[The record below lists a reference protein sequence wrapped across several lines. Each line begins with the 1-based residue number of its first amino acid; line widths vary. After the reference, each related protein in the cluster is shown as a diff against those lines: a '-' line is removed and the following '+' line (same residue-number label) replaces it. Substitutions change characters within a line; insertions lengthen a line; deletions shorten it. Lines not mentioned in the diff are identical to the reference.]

1 MRGSAQR
8 SAINHPYNVKKQLT
22 VKPFGCII
30 HTSQNKTELKMA
42 AKSAWA
48 DLPNAKYID
57 LVIDSVKKNPA
68 AWDAA
73 WAAAR
78 TAALN
83 AARTAALNAARTA
96 ALNAA
101 RTAALDAAWDT
112 AWDAAWNAALD
123 AAWDAARNAAW
134 GAILSL
140 IAWDDCDYLLE
151 ENPENV
157 KMLALLGNQAAVL
170 LYPACVALQN
180 VKELEM
186 A

>member
-1 MRGSAQR
+1 
-8 SAINHPYNVKKQLT
+8 
-22 VKPFGCII
+22 
-30 HTSQNKTELKMA
+30 MA

-73 WAAAR
+73 GDAVWDATWDAARDATWDATRNATRNAARDATWGAARDAARDAAR
-78 TAALN
+78 TAAWG
-83 AARTAALNAARTA
+83 AALA
-96 ALNAA
+96 
-101 RTAALDAAWDT
+101 
-112 AWDAAWNAALD
+112 
-123 AAWDAARNAAW
+123 
-134 GAILSL
+134 L
-140 IAWDDCDYLLE
+140 IAWDDCGYLLE
-151 ENPENV
+151 EKPEDV

-180 VKELEM
+180 TKELEI